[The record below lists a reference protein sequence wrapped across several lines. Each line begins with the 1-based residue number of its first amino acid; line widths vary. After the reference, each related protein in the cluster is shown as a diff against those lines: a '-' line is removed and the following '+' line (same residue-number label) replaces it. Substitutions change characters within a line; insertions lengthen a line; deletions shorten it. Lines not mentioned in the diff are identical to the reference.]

1 MNGGWWAAWR
11 DRAGYMEQSIAGTT
25 MYMGTLEVRYL
36 LGGVARLFAFGDVAQ
51 VRLDQNPANVYP
63 GYGVGLV
70 AGSELGNW
78 TIAFGMG
85 RNDTLLTSKVHVGF
99 VAWF

>member
-1 MNGGWWAAWR
+1 
-11 DRAGYMEQSIAGTT
+11 MEQSIAGTE
-25 MYMGTLEVRYL
+25 MSMGTLEVRYL

-51 VRLDQNPANVYP
+51 VRLQPNPANVYP

-78 TIAFGMG
+78 TIAFALGK
-85 RNDTLLTSKVHVGF
+85 NDTLLTGKVHIGF
-99 VAWF
+99 AAWF